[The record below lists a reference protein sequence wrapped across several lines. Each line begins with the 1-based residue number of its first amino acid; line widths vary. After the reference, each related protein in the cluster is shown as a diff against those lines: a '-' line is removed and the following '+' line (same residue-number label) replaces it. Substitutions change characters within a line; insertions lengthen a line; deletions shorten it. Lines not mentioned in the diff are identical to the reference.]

1 MHQRRLFKLPK
12 RSSDHIEDTV
22 SLLEVSVDVVFH
34 RLIMDPRH
42 HMNILLM
49 NTNHLLH
56 GVITAL
62 LLVAKLLRMLAGRTH
77 HQIRLKNKDRR
88 LTVEVALLMDLVL
101 FKQIYQEPIEEEV
114 YWVAANKK

>member
-1 MHQRRLFKLPK
+1 
-12 RSSDHIEDTV
+12 
-22 SLLEVSVDVVFH
+22 
-34 RLIMDPRH
+34 
-42 HMNILLM
+42 MNILLM

-114 YWVAANKK
+114 YWVAANKKRKQRSDRPVQINNFGLAVAVIVSLEAAQP